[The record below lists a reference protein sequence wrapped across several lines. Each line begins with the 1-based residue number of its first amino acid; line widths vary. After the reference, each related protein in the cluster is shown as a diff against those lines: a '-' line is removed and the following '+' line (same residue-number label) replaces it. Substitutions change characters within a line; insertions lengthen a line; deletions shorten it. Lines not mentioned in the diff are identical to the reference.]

1 MSLLRPLTGA
11 LVALLLLVL
20 PAAALASGPVK
31 YGDHGSHVRTLQKAL
46 HVHVDGAFGKGT
58 LHALKRFQKERH
70 LDVDGIPGPAFWAAI
85 RRESKAK
92 SGGSG
97 SSSAKAIAVR
107 VLQRRL
113 HVTADGVFGPGTAKV
128 VKAFQK
134 AHGLTADGVV
144 GPATWKALGVSGQ
157 PVVKPTSSHSS
168 SGSGGGGGTPDRVH
182 DGIMAGNRIAHYPYR
197 YGGGH
202 GSFRDSGYD
211 CSGSISYVLHSMRAL
226 DSPLDSSG
234 FMHYG
239 GAGKGRYVTIYANSG
254 HAFMVVDGRRYDTSG
269 MDDGTRW
276 DSRSVDT
283 SSYVVRHPYG
293 L

>member
-11 LVALLLLVL
+11 LVVLLLLAL
-20 PAAALASGPVK
+20 PVAALASDPVE
-31 YGDHGSHVRTLQKAL
+31 YGDHGAHVRTLQKAL
-46 HVHVDGAFGKGT
+46 HLHTDGEFGKGT
-58 LHALKRFQKERH
+58 LHALKKFQKDHH

-85 RRESKAK
+85 KRESKAK

-97 SSSAKAIAVR
+97 SSSARAIAVR

-113 HVTADGVFGPGTAKV
+113 HVTPDGVFGPGTAKA
-128 VKAFQK
+128 VKRFQK
-134 AHGLTADGVV
+134 GHGLTPDGVV

-157 PVVKPTSSHSS
+157 PVVKQASTHSS
-168 SGSGGGGGTPDRVH
+168 SVVGGGMSDRVH
-182 DGIMAGNRIAHYPYR
+182 RGIMAGNRIAHYPYR

-226 DSPLDSSG
+226 DIPLDSSG

-254 HAFMVVDGRRYDTSG
+254 HAFMVINGRRYDTSG

-276 DSRSVDT
+276 DRRSVDT
-283 SSYVVRHPYG
+283 SSYAVRHPYG

>member
-1 MSLLRPLTGA
+1 MHRLRPLTGA
-11 LVALLLLVL
+11 LVALLLLAL
-20 PAAALASGPVK
+20 PAVAGAAPVK
-31 YGDHGSHVRTLQKAL
+31 YGDTGSHVRTLQKAL
-46 HVHVDGAFGKGT
+46 HVHVDGNFGKGT
-58 LHALKRFQKERH
+58 LHALKKFQKAHH

-85 RRESKAK
+85 KRESKAK
-92 SGGSG
+92 SGSSHKT
-97 SSSAKAIAVR
+97 SSSGVAVR

-113 HVTADGVFGPGTAKV
+113 HVTADGVFGPGTAKA

-157 PVVKPTSSHSS
+157 PVLKQKRSSRSS
-168 SGSGGGGGTPDRVH
+168 GGSGSGGMPDRVH
-182 DGIMAGNRIAHYPYR
+182 RGIMAGNRIAHHPYK

-211 CSGSISYVLHSMRAL
+211 CSGSVSYVLHSMRAL

-234 FMHYG
+234 FESYG
-239 GAGKGRYVTIYANSG
+239 GAGKGRWVTIYANSG
-254 HAFMVVDGRRYDTSG
+254 HAFMVINGRRYDTSG

-276 DSRSVDT
+276 DSRSANT
-283 SSYVVRHPYG
+283 SGYVVRHPYG